1 MSSHS
6 YSEYK
11 PLPLKETI
19 SALPPERPSIRVQI
33 QSILD
38 EYDPEA
44 PKLVILDDDPTGT
57 QTCHDIAVLTVWDIS
72 TLKNEFLSSGGG
84 FFILTNSRAFPPA
97 EVRPLLTEI
106 CQNLKIAAAAAD
118 KNFEVVLRGDS
129 TLRGH
134 FPLEPEIVEEV
145 FGKVDAWILAPFF
158 YQGGRYTIDDVHYVL
173 EKETLVPAG
182 QTPFASDAS
191 FGYRS
196 SNLRDYIQEKA
207 PERFKTENIAS
218 ITLDDTRRGGPAGV
232 EKKLLSLAP
241 GSIVIVNAAA
251 ESDIDIFSAGLLA
264 GTYNTS
270 SRKYSLGCSPD
281 IVCSRVTGKK
291 IPLPHR
297 RSIRLFTPWY
307 HSQTTYVCPRLGLQL
322 WP

>member
-1 MSSHS
+1 MS
-6 YSEYK
+6 YSGDSDHK

-19 SALPPERPSIRVQI
+19 SALPLERPGIRAQI
-33 QSILD
+33 RSILD
-38 EYDPEA
+38 KCDSEA

-72 TLKNEFLSSGGG
+72 TLTNELLSSGAG
-84 FFILTNSRAFPPA
+84 FFVLTNSRAFPPA
-97 EVRPLLTEI
+97 EVRPLLTEV
-106 CQNLKIAAAAAD
+106 CQNLRTAAAAAG
-118 KNFEVVLRGDS
+118 KVFEIVLRGDS

-134 FPLEPEIVEEV
+134 FPLEPEVVEEV

-173 EKETLVPAG
+173 EKDILVPAG

-207 PERFKTENIAS
+207 PEKFKPENIVS

-232 EKKLLSLAP
+232 EKKLLSLAS

-251 ESDIDIFSAGLLA
+251 ESDMDIFSAGLLA
-264 GTYNTS
+264 GT
-270 SRKYSLGCSPD
+270 
-281 IVCSRVTGKK
+281 
-291 IPLPHR
+291 
-297 RSIRLFTPWY
+297 
-307 HSQTTYVCPRLGLQL
+307 
-322 WP
+322 